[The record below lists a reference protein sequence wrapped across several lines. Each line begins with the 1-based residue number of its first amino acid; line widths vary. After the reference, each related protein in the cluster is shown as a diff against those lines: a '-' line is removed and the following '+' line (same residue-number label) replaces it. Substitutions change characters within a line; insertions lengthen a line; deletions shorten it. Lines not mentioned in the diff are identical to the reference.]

1 MISGHDTEAAVFK
14 ASEYFNAVKDGQIPP
29 RWAKRLDFG
38 LGQPT
43 FTFTYTVPYLL
54 TSGTMIAGLS
64 SLSAFKFV
72 MALSFPLSAFF
83 AYLWLSRRFGMWQ
96 GLAAGIVYSL
106 APYHFANVYVRGAI
120 GETVAAMVLP
130 LSFYALDRLGEMQ
143 SRRSFAFAAI
153 AIAAVILSH
162 PFYGLVFSLIWLS
175 YAAVNRWPRYV
186 LLSIVGGYLISSF
199 YIIPAFAYKNLTHLD
214 RIEDYFLEK
223 QDFVTI
229 PKLIY
234 SPWGFAAV
242 AETEKDPM
250 SVQVGFAA
258 LIMVCGAMFIFAKEK
273 DKTAGLFLGLF
284 VIAVFMM
291 LPASLPVWQIL
302 SPLRALQFPWRLL
315 FVVNIAAAFCAGYF
329 LKGQKKAPVIAVV
342 LIIAVL
348 VLSRNFWSVGRY
360 YPESDL
366 TDMKKTIGY
375 PGILT
380 MLLEET
386 PKWHVIQQESNPY
399 TFFNVQSGQA
409 GVKNLIWKTNYHK
422 FEVTAEKQSVINDK
436 THYWPGWKV
445 FVDGQETKLIDP
457 YSKLS
462 QGTLAFE
469 VPPGIHIVESRLTEP
484 LLNKAA
490 NAISLISLAF
500 AIMLILKKDAKLA

>member
-1 MISGHDTEAAVFK
+1 
-14 ASEYFNAVKDGQIPP
+14 
-29 RWAKRLDFG
+29 
-38 LGQPT
+38 
-43 FTFTYTVPYLL
+43 
-54 TSGTMIAGLS
+54 
-64 SLSAFKFV
+64 
-72 MALSFPLSAFF
+72 
-83 AYLWLSRRFGMWQ
+83 
-96 GLAAGIVYSL
+96 
-106 APYHFANVYVRGAI
+106 
-120 GETVAAMVLP
+120 
-130 LSFYALDRLGEMQ
+130 
-143 SRRSFAFAAI
+143 
-153 AIAAVILSH
+153 
-162 PFYGLVFSLIWLS
+162 
-175 YAAVNRWPRYV
+175 
-186 LLSIVGGYLISSF
+186 
-199 YIIPAFAYKNLTHLD
+199 
-214 RIEDYFLEK
+214 
-223 QDFVTI
+223 
-229 PKLIY
+229 
-234 SPWGFAAV
+234 
-242 AETEKDPM
+242 
-250 SVQVGFAA
+250 
-258 LIMVCGAMFIFAKEK
+258 
-273 DKTAGLFLGLF
+273 
-284 VIAVFMM
+284 
-291 LPASLPVWQIL
+291 
-302 SPLRALQFPWRLL
+302 
-315 FVVNIAAAFCAGYF
+315 
-329 LKGQKKAPVIAVV
+329 VV